1 MFQFEKPAADPVR
14 AVRFDYVKSV
24 VPKPFAESWI
34 QLWSR
39 LCIRKETRRKDQRA
53 LWSPV
58 IYKPGTTRGNRNV
71 DAVTCLVVDMDG
83 ESFDYARLDG
93 LEWFAYTT
101 WSNTPDDQHWH
112 LVLPLKD
119 PVPAE
124 MWSHVWTRLHERINV
139 VGDPATKDPAR
150 IFYLPQYPIG
160 KFDWSNRR
168 YGMGERLD
176 ADVAGAYIPSQGGVI
191 SSPRSA
197 QSRPRTVLPDAA
209 NPAWWNTPSEN
220 NRYDGMTEREAL
232 EQFFNVDWP
241 KLKKVL
247 LSAE

>member
-1 MFQFEKPAADPVR
+1 MFPEVQLDNVR

-24 VPKPFAESWI
+24 VPKPFAGSWV

-58 IYKPGTTRGNRNV
+58 IYAPGTTRSNRNV
-71 DAVTCLVVDMDG
+71 EAVTCLVVDMDG

-101 WSNTPDDQHWH
+101 WSHRPNDEHWH

-119 PVPAE
+119 PVPAHRWAE
-124 MWSHVWTRLHERINV
+124 VWTRLHERINV

-150 IFYLPQYPIG
+150 IFYLPQHPVG
-160 KFDWSNRR
+160 RFDWSSRK
-168 YGMGERLD
+168 YGHGEFLD
-176 ADVAGAYIPSQGGVI
+176 AGLGELFVPPRLHVARMPQTVESH
-191 SSPRSA
+191 
-197 QSRPRTVLPDAA
+197 SRAKYYWQDE
-209 NPAWWNTPSEN
+209 AWWNEPQDLS
-220 NRYDGMTEREAL
+220 RFAGMTQQQVAVAL
-232 EQFFNVDWP
+232 RSEFADLR
-241 KLKKVL
+241 KS
-247 LSAE
+247 LSLD

>member
-1 MFQFEKPAADPVR
+1 MFPEVQLDNVR

-24 VPKPFAESWI
+24 VPKPFAGSWV

-58 IYKPGTTRGNRNV
+58 IYAPGTTRSNRNV
-71 DAVTCLVVDMDG
+71 EAVTCLVVDMDG

-101 WSNTPDDQHWH
+101 WSHRPNDEHWH

-119 PVPAE
+119 PVPAHRWAE
-124 MWSHVWTRLHERINV
+124 VWTRLHERINV

-150 IFYLPQYPIG
+150 IFYLPQHPVG
-160 KFDWSNRR
+160 RFDWSSRK
-168 YGMGERLD
+168 YGHGEFLD
-176 ADVAGAYIPSQGGVI
+176 AGLGELFVPPRLHVA
-191 SSPRSA
+191 RM
-197 QSRPRTVLPDAA
+197 PRTVESHSQAKYYWQDE
-209 NPAWWNTPSEN
+209 AWWNEPQDLS
-220 NRYDGMTEREAL
+220 RFAGMTQQQVAVAL
-232 EQFFNVDWP
+232 RSEFADLR
-241 KLKKVL
+241 KS
-247 LSAE
+247 LSLD

>member
-1 MFQFEKPAADPVR
+1 MFPEVQLDNVR

-24 VPKPFAESWI
+24 VPKPFAGSWV

-58 IYKPGTTRGNRNV
+58 IYAPGTTRSNRNV
-71 DAVTCLVVDMDG
+71 EAVTCLVVDMDG

-101 WSNTPDDQHWH
+101 WSHRPNDEHWH

-119 PVPAE
+119 PVPAHRWAE
-124 MWSHVWTRLHERINV
+124 VWTRLHEGINV

-150 IFYLPQYPIG
+150 IFYLPQHPVG
-160 KFDWSNRR
+160 RFDWSSRK
-168 YGMGERLD
+168 YGHGEFLD
-176 ADVAGAYIPSQGGVI
+176 AGLGELFVPPRLHVA
-191 SSPRSA
+191 RM
-197 QSRPRTVLPDAA
+197 PRTVESQSRAKYYWQDE
-209 NPAWWNTPSEN
+209 AWWNEPQDLS
-220 NRYDGMTEREAL
+220 RFAGMTQQQVAVAL
-232 EQFFNVDWP
+232 RSEFADLR
-241 KLKKVL
+241 KS
-247 LSAE
+247 LSLD